1 MSYVESKRK
10 LNAIRQKYGCK
21 GDIIFRTAIQ
31 YIVEHGQY
39 NFRDENWFRACIE
52 NVDEKHN
59 LAEQTGRCLWVT
71 RDFEK
76 ELLKCAKELAEINT
90 YDFLTYIQREVWLG
104 GGEVDEPD
112 YQRAIEIIRNC
123 LCYIHDAYGAYSSD
137 CYETL
142 QKFRQMDLSDEEI
155 AYFGWE
161 YLFDVEDEE
170 DCE

>member
-1 MSYVESKRK
+1 MIGTLPILPNDLLFIHPNKDKWSLPV
-10 LNAIRQKYGCK
+10 
-21 GDIIFRTAIQ
+21 
-31 YIVEHGQY
+31 
-39 NFRDENWFRACIE
+39 ACSQ
-52 NVDEKHN
+52 
-59 LAEQTGRCLWVT
+59 L
-71 RDFEK
+71 
-76 ELLKCAKELAEINT
+76 
-90 YDFLTYIQREVWLG
+90 LG